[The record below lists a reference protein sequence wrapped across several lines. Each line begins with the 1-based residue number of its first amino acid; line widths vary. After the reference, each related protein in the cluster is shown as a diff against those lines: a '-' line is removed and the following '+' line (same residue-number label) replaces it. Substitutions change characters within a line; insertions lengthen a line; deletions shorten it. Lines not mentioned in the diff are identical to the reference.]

1 MKAVEGGQC
10 GPIGTELRPS
20 SVFTCR
26 CEYDVVR
33 ESVKE
38 GVFLS
43 NSCRFQE
50 ISSF

>member
-1 MKAVEGGQC
+1 MGKC
-10 GPIGTELRPS
+10 GPIGTVNCDRARFLH
-20 SVFTCR
+20 VG
-26 CEYDVVR
+26 EYDVVR

-50 ISSF
+50 SSSF